1 MMAAA
6 LTSVAYLSARP
17 AAGGSP
23 NPLTHSPGLWGEPY
37 NLLAPGTEREGAP
50 PSLRHMSP
58 EFAPPN
64 IGIALRVAAR
74 GDEEALH

>member
-23 NPLTHSPGLWGEPY
+23 NPLTHTPGLWGEPY
-37 NLLAPGTEREGAP
+37 NLLAPGNKRGIW
-50 PSLRHMSP
+50 SV
-58 EFAPPN
+58 FAPPN

>member
-23 NPLTHSPGLWGEPY
+23 NPLTHTPGLWGEPY
-37 NLLAPGTEREGAP
+37 NLLAPGTKRGGAHLVRFR
-50 PSLRHMSP
+50 PSKHSDRL
-58 EFAPPN
+58 A
-64 IGIALRVAAR
+64 AAR